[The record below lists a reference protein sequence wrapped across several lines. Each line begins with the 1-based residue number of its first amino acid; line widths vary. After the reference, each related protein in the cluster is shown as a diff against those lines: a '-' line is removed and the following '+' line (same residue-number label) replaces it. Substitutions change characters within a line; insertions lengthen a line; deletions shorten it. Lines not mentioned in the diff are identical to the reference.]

1 MLMKSQSY
9 SSLGVPNVPYEVIVA
24 VGAPDEA
31 RTARAIQAQ
40 EGIDIVRRCA
50 DLAEAVAAVQAG
62 IGHVAVVGTSAHL
75 DRAVV
80 ATFAA
85 AHTPLIVLC
94 GDKEVAAMT
103 ALGVR
108 ATSSPTEAAVL
119 AHALAEDVPQAPP
132 EALSDI
138 PEPPREGRGGRV
150 IAVTG
155 PVGAPGRTTAVM
167 EMAHALGVVEEPA
180 LMVDL
185 DTYGSSLASR
195 LGVVDDIPG
204 VIALARAG
212 LSGEVSVE
220 NVQTY
225 IRPVTSGCGLVTGLP
240 RPSRW
245 PEVVEAGMDAVWDSC
260 RRAAATVVVDCGP
273 GIAIGG
279 NPGGRDGGA
288 LSALRAADHVVVVGA
303 GDPIGIQRL
312 VQFLADMEETIPA
325 LPPRTIVVNR
335 VRSQV
340 AGPRPREAVADA
352 LARHAGVEE
361 VWTVADAPALADA
374 ALMSARAMAEQ
385 KPGSDVARSWAAI
398 AKHVHQQSL
407 TEVSP

>member
-1 MLMKSQSY
+1 
-9 SSLGVPNVPYEVIVA
+9 
-24 VGAPDEA
+24 
-31 RTARAIQAQ
+31 
-40 EGIDIVRRCA
+40 
-50 DLAEAVAAVQAG
+50 
-62 IGHVAVVGTSAHL
+62 
-75 DRAVV
+75 
-80 ATFAA
+80 
-85 AHTPLIVLC
+85 
-94 GDKEVAAMT
+94 
-103 ALGVR
+103 
-108 ATSSPTEAAVL
+108 
-119 AHALAEDVPQAPP
+119 
-132 EALSDI
+132 
-138 PEPPREGRGGRV
+138 
-150 IAVTG
+150 
-155 PVGAPGRTTAVM
+155 
-167 EMAHALGVVEEPA
+167 
-180 LMVDL
+180 MVDL

-195 LGVVDDIPG
+195 LGIVEDIPG

-225 IRPVTSGCGLVTGLP
+225 VSPVASGCGLVTGLP

-245 PEVVEAGMDAVWDSC
+245 SEVIEAGMDAVWDSC

-398 AKHVHQQSL
+398 ARHVHQQSL